1 MKGENKMVLTYR
13 KAAKSD
19 ASLLID
25 IYNSSFYD
33 DYVHYGECPGY
44 GKTKGQMEL
53 SILKCPKYII
63 IKDSIPVGV
72 ISLENKGNGH
82 YHLGCLCI
90 IPTYQGMGIG
100 TQAFQYML
108 SIYSDWKQITLVTPS
123 DKEQNIKFYTE
134 KCRFNIGCKE
144 MDGSVEVTKF
154 IMER

>member
-1 MKGENKMVLTYR
+1 MVLTYR
-13 KAAKSD
+13 EAAKSD
-19 ASLLID
+19 ASLLIN

-44 GKTKGQMEL
+44 GKTKSQMEL
-53 SILKCPKYII
+53 SILKFPKYII

-72 ISLENKGNGH
+72 ISLEKKGNGH
-82 YHLGCLCI
+82 YYLGCLCV
-90 IPTYQGMGIG
+90 IPTYQGIGIG

-108 SIYSDWKQITLVTPS
+108 SICSDWKKITLVTPS

-134 KCRFNIGCKE
+134 KCGFNIGGKE
-144 MDGSVEVTKF
+144 MDGNVEVTNF